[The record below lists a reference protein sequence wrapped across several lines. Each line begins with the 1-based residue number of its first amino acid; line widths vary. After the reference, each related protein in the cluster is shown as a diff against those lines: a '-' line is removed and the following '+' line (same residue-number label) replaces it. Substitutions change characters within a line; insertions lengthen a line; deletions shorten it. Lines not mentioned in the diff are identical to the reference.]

1 MYLTHAGRLSW
12 LRVPASW
19 WCLSSAGGRSDWSG
33 KSAIAYRVIS
43 FYAGYYAQVGE
54 RDKALEQIRRLPA
67 DETDPHVL
75 VFAAVVYTD
84 LGDRAA
90 ALTLLER
97 ASGHGLAA
105 NELRDWIELDPLK
118 DEPRFAALTR

>member
-1 MYLTHAGRLSW
+1 MALYRQAIEVAQR
-12 LRVPASW
+12 RVALNPRDVEARAS
-19 WCLSSAGGRSDWSG
+19 LAD
-33 KSAIAYRVIS
+33 
-43 FYAGYYAQVGE
+43 YYAKAGE

-75 VFAAVVYTD
+75 VFAAVVYMD

-105 NELRDWIELDPLK
+105 NELRDWIELDRLK
-118 DEPRFAALTR
+118 DEPRFAALIR